1 VIKAFWTCFRQ
12 DLDLNFQ
19 SPSITAIFP
28 PFSAVFP
35 PFSAVFSP
43 LNFLFFLV
51 DLCSFHDN
59 VFCCI
64 HLRCLL
70 ERCCKCQNATRNSS
84 ETAFSGAI
92 AMPPVLDDVALLRF
106 GIGFA
111 DTLCSQVLK
120 SRQLTLCHL
129 PIVEQSRK
137 EKKDHYLVVSTP
149 LKNISQWEGLSH
161 MYPYVMENKT
171 CSKPPTK

>member
-1 VIKAFWTCFRQ
+1 MIKAFWTCFRQ

-161 MYPYVMENKT
+161 I
-171 CSKPPTK
+171 